1 MPPKTCDPENIAVT
15 SETLES
21 RPKHEGGTPLEQR
34 QQWQPWGTDGAE
46 VAGVG
51 VRLLVVG
58 VAVEAQGIKS
68 SQGRAEKE
76 RYGRLRW
83 IGLLGLL
90 QVSSGK
96 AMNRNS
102 IAGAGERNQ
111 NSF

>member
-1 MPPKTCDPENIAVT
+1 M
-15 SETLES
+15 
-21 RPKHEGGTPLEQR
+21 
-34 QQWQPWGTDGAE
+34 
-46 VAGVG
+46 G

-76 RYGRLRW
+76 RYGRLRQ

-111 NSF
+111 NSFRVEKKVMCNSCSETEGTTVSDTMKVGWDKCQHCLCPKY